1 MKYGLWG
8 ENMFDIYAYFLNVRW
23 YFLAETFVIQGL
35 LVLAMIRFGREVQ
48 GTDKVLSW
56 SSPKPASR
64 IYGAS
69 SMVMWLIGSMLVPQT
84 SRLLIIIGICL
95 IIAGIQLAFHSNL
108 VLMGVWY
115 LTRTGRPMLG
125 LGKLSSRN
133 RHKMY
138 LKNAK
143 ERGKKALEKSKHPW
157 PIIKVE
163 NIKWQ

>member
-1 MKYGLWG
+1 V
-8 ENMFDIYAYFLNVRW
+8 NSMFDVYTYFLSVRW
-23 YFLAETFVIQGL
+23 YFLAETFVTQGL
-35 LVLAMIRFGREVQ
+35 LVLCMIRFGREVQ
-48 GTDKVLSW
+48 GKDKVLSW

-64 IYGAS
+64 IYAVS
-69 SMVMWLIGSMLVPQT
+69 SMVLWLIGSALVPQT
-84 SRLLIIIGICL
+84 SRVLIIVGICL
-95 IIAGIQLAFHSNL
+95 IIAGIQLAFHTNL

-157 PIIKVE
+157 PVVRVE
-163 NIKWQ
+163 NIKW

>member
-1 MKYGLWG
+1 
-8 ENMFDIYAYFLNVRW
+8 
-23 YFLAETFVIQGL
+23 
-35 LVLAMIRFGREVQ
+35 MIRFGREVQ
-48 GTDKVLSW
+48 GKDQVLSW

-64 IYGAS
+64 VYAVAS
-69 SMVMWLIGSMLVPQT
+69 IILWLAGSALIPQT
-84 SRLLIIIGICL
+84 SRVLMVAGICL
-95 IIAGIQLAFHSNL
+95 IIAAIQLAFHTNL
-108 VLMGVWY
+108 VLMGIWY
-115 LTRTGRPMLG
+115 LSRTGRPMLG

-163 NIKWQ
+163 DLKL